1 MAEQLILKNLE
12 FIKVLPGWA
21 QELSYKYCSETANL
35 YLIHGNI
42 RDFLPNKMY
51 EGEFVF
57 VRIQEFISEVLFGNK
72 DIIVFYD
79 RSSGVNFCTREMRE
93 DYINTMMKAFPDLTE
108 QELFST
114 KPSEAFDKLEK
125 YFMMNISNKYRMVL
139 IIDFAETIV
148 PNAKISELSEEDR
161 YCLVT
166 LNRWSHDPIFTQAD
180 ISIMLLSEN
189 ISDMNDRLVRSPN
202 TVKLSVPFP
211 DHQVRKAFL
220 DFTARRNSLLL
231 ESRLNTQRVAS
242 ITSGLNLMNLNQIA
256 AESFQEDKTI
266 TLDYLRDK
274 KKEIIEN
281 EAAGLLEF
289 IETEYDLSMVA
300 GNSFVKNRL
309 KNAAKAIKKGRA
321 DVLPMGYL
329 IAGPV
334 GTGKTFLVTAFAG
347 EVGIPIIKFRS
358 GWAGASESNFD
369 KVMNILK
376 AMAPVGVLID
386 EADSLLGKD
395 SKSVNSITG
404 TSLFARIAEF
414 MGNTAYR
421 GKIIW
426 FIATNRPDRI
436 PIDLKRQGRAEEHLA
451 LFFPDT
457 PAEVDNLFEILLRK
471 LKLKT
476 DGFSISKTLA
486 RYHLALSGADL
497 EAILIRARFNAA
509 LENRVIITHE
519 DIEITV
525 KEFLPPAY
533 PHEIELQNLVAVL
546 ECTSRE
552 MIPAKFRNLDK
563 NKIINEI
570 QQLKILLGENR
581 NEY

>member
-1 MAEQLILKNLE
+1 MAEQLILKNLD

-79 RSSGVNFCTREMRE
+79 RSSGINFCDREMQNE
-93 DYINTMMKAFPDLTE
+93 YLSSMMKTFPDKTE
-108 QELFST
+108 KDLMSPA
-114 KPSEAFDKLEK
+114 PSEAFRNLEQ
-125 YFMMNISNKYRMVL
+125 YFMMNISKKLRIVL

-148 PNAKISELSEEDR
+148 PNGPISELSEEDR

-166 LNRWSHDPIFTQAD
+166 LNRWAHDPIFTQGD

-189 ISDMNDRLVRSPN
+189 ISDINSRLVRSPN
-202 TVKLSVPFP
+202 TVKLSIPLP
-211 DHQVRKAFL
+211 DRKVRKAFL
-220 DFTARRNSLLL
+220 DFTARKDYLLL
-231 ESRLNTQRVAS
+231 ESRLNNERVAS
-242 ITSGLNLMNLNQIA
+242 ITSGLNLMNLHQMA
-256 AESFQEDKTI
+256 AESFQEDRTI
-266 TLDYLRDK
+266 TTEYLRDK

-300 GNSFVKNRL
+300 GHEFVKTRL
-309 KNAAKAIKKGRA
+309 KNAAKAVKKGQLE
-321 DVLPMGYL
+321 VLPMGYL
-329 IAGPV
+329 ISGPV

-347 EVGIPIIKFRS
+347 EVGIPIVKFRA
-358 GWAGASESNFD
+358 GWAGASEANFD
-369 KVMNILK
+369 KVMNIIK
-376 AMAPVGVLID
+376 AMSPVGVLID
-386 EADSLLGKD
+386 EADTLLGYG
-395 SKSVNSITG
+395 SKNNRSQNG
-404 TSLFARIAEF
+404 SLFSRIADF

-421 GKIIW
+421 GRIIW
-426 FIATNRPDRI
+426 FIATNRPDLI

-451 LFFPDT
+451 LFFPQSS
-457 PAEVDNLFEILLRK
+457 AEIEELYNILLHK

-476 DGFSISKTLA
+476 TGFTVSGILK
-486 RYHLALSGADL
+486 RYKLNLSGADL

-509 LENRVIITHE
+509 LNNRVVISEE
-519 DIEITV
+519 DIV
-525 KEFLPPAY
+525 KTAAEFLPPTY
-533 PHEIELQNLVAVL
+533 PHEIDLQNYAALL

-552 MIPAKFRNLDK
+552 MIPAQFRDIDK
-563 NKIINEI
+563 NQIVGEI
-570 QQLKILLGENR
+570 KQLKILLGEIR
-581 NEY
+581 NED

>member
-12 FIKVLPGWA
+12 FIKILPAWA

-51 EGEFVF
+51 EGDFIF

-79 RSSGVNFCTREMRE
+79 RSSGINFCDREMQD
-93 DYINTMMKAFPDLTE
+93 DYISMMRKAFPDKSE
-108 QELFST
+108 AELMSS
-114 KPSEAFDKLEK
+114 KPSDAFDNLEK
-125 YFMMNISNKYRMVL
+125 YFMMNISKKLRIVL

-148 PNAKISELSEEDR
+148 PNANISELSDEDR
-161 YCLVT
+161 YCFVT
-166 LNRWSHDPIFTQAD
+166 LNRWAHDPIFTQGD

-189 ISDMNDRLVRSPN
+189 LSELNSRLVRSPN
-202 TVKLSVPFP
+202 TVKLSIPLP
-211 DHQVRKAFL
+211 DHDVRKAFL
-220 DFTARRNSLLL
+220 DFTARNEYLKL
-231 ESRLNTQRVAS
+231 ESRLNTERVAS

-256 AESFQEDKTI
+256 AESFQEDRSV
-266 TLDYLRDK
+266 TLGYLRDK

-289 IETEYDLSMVA
+289 IETQWDLSMVA
-300 GNSFVKNRL
+300 GNEFVKTRL
-309 KNAAKAIKKGRA
+309 KNAAKAIKKGQLE
-321 DVLPMGYL
+321 VLPMGYL

-347 EVGIPIIKFRS
+347 EVGIPIVKFKT
-358 GWAGASESNFD
+358 GWAGASDANFD
-369 KVMNILK
+369 KVMNIIK

-386 EADSLLGKD
+386 EADTLLGHE
-395 SKSVNSITG
+395 SKSSMG
-404 TSLFARIAEF
+404 QPGGLFARIADF

-426 FIATNRPDRI
+426 FIATNRPDLI

-451 LFFPDT
+451 LFFPQTD
-457 PAEVDNLFEILLRK
+457 AEIDNLFNILLQK

-476 DGFSISKTLA
+476 SGFSVSKILKKH
-486 RYHLALSGADL
+486 HLPLSGADL
-497 EAILIRARFNAA
+497 EAILIRARFTAA
-509 LENRVIITHE
+509 LDNRVIISDT
-519 DIEITV
+519 DIESTISG
-525 KEFLPPAY
+525 FLPPTY
-533 PHEIELQNLVAVL
+533 PHEIDLQNLAAVL
-546 ECTSRE
+546 ECTSRD
-552 MIPAKFRNLDK
+552 MIPEGFKNIDK
-563 NKIINEI
+563 NKLVSEI
-570 QQLKILLGENR
+570 KQLKTLLGETGR
-581 NEY
+581 

>member
-79 RSSGVNFCTREMRE
+79 RSSGINFVDREIQE
-93 DYINTMMKAFPDLTE
+93 DYISSMMKTFPDFTE
-108 QELFST
+108 KELMSPV
-114 KPSEAFDKLEK
+114 PSKAFDNLEK
-125 YFMMNISNKYRMVL
+125 YFMMNISKKLRIVL
-139 IIDFAETIV
+139 IIDFAETII
-148 PNAKISELSEEDR
+148 PNAEISELSDEDR

-166 LNRWSHDPIFTQAD
+166 LNRWAHDPIFTQGD

-189 ISDMNDRLVRSPN
+189 LSDVNNRLVRSPN
-202 TVKLSVPFP
+202 TVKLSIPLP
-211 DHQVRKAFL
+211 DQSVRKAFL
-220 DFTARRNSLLL
+220 DFTARRDYLLL
-231 ESRLNTQRVAS
+231 ESRLNTERVAS
-242 ITSGLNLMNLNQIA
+242 ISSGLNLMNLNQIA
-256 AESFQEDKTI
+256 AESFQEDRTI
-266 TLDYLRDK
+266 TLDFLRDK

-289 IETEYDLSMVA
+289 IETEHDLSMVA
-300 GNSFVKNRL
+300 GNEFVKSRL
-309 KNAAKAIKKGRA
+309 KNAARAIKKGQLE
-321 DVLPMGYL
+321 VLPMGYL

-347 EVGIPIIKFRS
+347 EVGIPIVKFKA
-358 GWAGASESNFD
+358 GWAGASDANFD
-369 KVMNILK
+369 KVMNIIK
-376 AMAPVGVLID
+376 AMSPVGVLID
-386 EADSLLGKD
+386 EADTLLGQG
-395 SKSVNSITG
+395 SKNGRSNSG
-404 TSLFARIAEF
+404 SLFSRIADF

-426 FIATNRPDRI
+426 FIATNRPDLI

-451 LFFPDT
+451 LFFPQTDT
-457 PAEVDNLFEILLRK
+457 EIDNLFSILLQK
-471 LKLKT
+471 LKLKST
-476 DGFSISKTLA
+476 GFSVAKVLR
-486 RYHLALSGADL
+486 RYNLNLSGADL

-509 LENRVIITHE
+509 LDNRIVINDE
-519 DIEITV
+519 DIETTAR
-525 KEFLPPAY
+525 EFLPPTY
-533 PHEIELQNLVAVL
+533 PHEIDLQNLAAVL
-546 ECTSRE
+546 ECTSRN
-552 MIPAKFRNLDK
+552 MIPEKFRNIDK
-563 NKIINEI
+563 DHIVSEI
-570 QQLKILLGENR
+570 KQLKILLGEIKND
-581 NEY
+581 N

>member
-51 EGEFVF
+51 EDEFVF
-57 VRIQEFISEVLFGNK
+57 VRIQDFISEVLFGNK

-79 RSSGVNFCTREMRE
+79 RSSGINFCDREMQNN
-93 DYINTMMKAFPDLTE
+93 YINTMMKTFPDLTE
-108 QELFST
+108 KDLLSAS
-114 KPSEAFDKLEK
+114 PSDAFRNLEQ
-125 YFMMNISNKYRMVL
+125 YFMMNISKKLRIVL

-148 PNAKISELSEEDR
+148 PNAEISELSDEDR

-166 LNRWSHDPIFTQAD
+166 LNRWAHDPIFTQGD

-189 ISDMNDRLVRSPN
+189 LSDVSSRLVRSPN
-202 TVKLSVPFP
+202 TVKLSVPLP
-211 DHQVRKAFL
+211 DKGVRKAFL
-220 DFTARRNSLLL
+220 DFTARRDYLLL
-231 ESRLNTQRVAS
+231 ESRLNTDRVAS

-256 AESFQEDKTI
+256 AESFQEDRTI

-289 IETEYDLSMVA
+289 IDSSYDLSMIA
-300 GNSFVKNRL
+300 GHDFVKSRL
-309 KNAAKAIKKGRA
+309 RNAAKAIKKGQLE
-321 DVLPMGYL
+321 VLPMGYL

-347 EVGIPIIKFRS
+347 EVGIPIVKFKA
-358 GWAGASESNFD
+358 GWAGASDANFD
-369 KVMNILK
+369 KVMNIIK
-376 AMAPVGVLID
+376 AMSPVGVLID
-386 EADSLLGKD
+386 EADTLLGYG
-395 SKSVNSITG
+395 SKNSRSQG
-404 TSLFARIAEF
+404 GSLFARIADF

-421 GKIIW
+421 GRIIW
-426 FIATNRPDRI
+426 FIATNRPDLI

-451 LFFPDT
+451 LFFPQSD
-457 PAEVDNLFEILLRK
+457 AEIDELFSILLQK

-476 DGFSISKTLA
+476 TGFSVSRALRKYQLT
-486 RYHLALSGADL
+486 LSGADL

-509 LENRVIITHE
+509 LDNRVIIN
-519 DIEITV
+519 DIDIDNTAR
-525 KEFLPPAY
+525 EFLPPTY
-533 PHEIELQNLVAVL
+533 PHEIDLQNLAAVL

-552 MIPAKFRNLDK
+552 MIPDKFRSIDK
-563 NKIINEI
+563 NRIVNDIK
-570 QQLKILLGENR
+570 QLKTLLGETK
-581 NEY
+581 E

>member
-79 RSSGVNFCTREMRE
+79 RSSGINFCDREMQN
-93 DYINTMMKAFPDLTE
+93 DYLNMMTKTFPDISE
-108 QELFST
+108 KELMSA
-114 KPSEAFDKLEK
+114 KPSDAFRNLEQ
-125 YFMMNISNKYRMVL
+125 YFMMNISKKQRIVL
-139 IIDFAETIV
+139 IIDFAETII
-148 PNAKISELSEEDR
+148 PNANISELSDEDR

-166 LNRWSHDPIFTQAD
+166 LNRWAHDPIFTQGD

-189 ISDMNDRLVRSPN
+189 LSDVNSRLVRSPN
-202 TVKLSVPFP
+202 TVKLSIPLP
-211 DHQVRKAFL
+211 DHNVRKAFL
-220 DFTARRNSLLL
+220 EFTARRDYLLL
-231 ESRLNTQRVAS
+231 ESRLNAERVAS

-256 AESFQEDKTI
+256 AESFQEDRTI
-266 TLDYLRDK
+266 TLDFLRDK

-281 EAAGLLEF
+281 EAASLLEF
-289 IETEYDLSMVA
+289 IETEHDLSMVA
-300 GNSFVKNRL
+300 GNDFIKSRL
-309 KNAAKAIKKGRA
+309 KNAAKAIKKGQLE
-321 DVLPMGYL
+321 VLPMGYL

-347 EVGIPIIKFRS
+347 EVGIPIVKFKA
-358 GWAGASESNFD
+358 GWAGASDANFD
-369 KVMNILK
+369 KVMNIIK
-376 AMAPVGVLID
+376 AMSPVGVLID
-386 EADSLLGKD
+386 EADTLLGHG
-395 SKSVNSITG
+395 SKNNRSSG
-404 TSLFARIAEF
+404 GSLFARIADF

-426 FIATNRPDRI
+426 FIVTNRPDLI

-451 LFFPDT
+451 LFFPQSDS
-457 PAEVDNLFEILLRK
+457 EIDELFTILLQK

-476 DGFSISKTLA
+476 SGFSASRILRKYKLT
-486 RYHLALSGADL
+486 LSGADL
-497 EAILIRARFNAA
+497 EAILIRSRFNAA
-509 LENRVIITHE
+509 LDNRVIISND
-519 DIEITV
+519 DIESTAR
-525 KEFLPPAY
+525 EFLPPTY
-533 PHEIELQNLVAVL
+533 PHEIDLQNLAAVL
-546 ECTSRE
+546 ECTSRD
-552 MIPAKFRNLDK
+552 MIPEQFRNIEK
-563 NKIINEI
+563 NQIVDEI
-570 QQLKILLGENR
+570 KQLKILLGEVGK
-581 NEY
+581 